1 MASTKMRVRT
11 DTLMRR
17 IFKAEQLDDLL
28 RQNEDSMET
37 GDFCSYINEL
47 CVSRCEVPERV
58 IRRSEIDRTY
68 GHQLFNGARHPSRDK
83 VLQLAFGFGLTVDE
97 TQQLL
102 RRAGKSLLYP
112 RLKRDAV
119 ILFCLSKSMN
129 VLEAQERLASVG
141 LTQLG
146 SVPKYED

>member
-1 MASTKMRVRT
+1 MATRNLRVRT
-11 DTLMRR
+11 ETLMRR
-17 IFKAEQLDDLL
+17 IIKADKLEDML
-28 RQNEDSMET
+28 RSNEASMDSV
-37 GDFCSYINEL
+37 DFSTYINEL
-47 CVSRCEVPERV
+47 CAARNEVAERV

-83 VLQLAFGFGLTVDE
+83 VLQLAFGFGLNVEE
-97 TQQLL
+97 TQNLL

-119 ILFCLSKSMN
+119 ILFCLNKSMN
-129 VLEAQERLASVG
+129 VLETQERLSAVG

-146 SVPKYED
+146 SMPKYED